1 MRFRQVERRELITL
15 LGGATAAWPLAT
27 TAQQPALPLVGFL
40 SSGSPRA
47 FARFLSAFQQGLSKV
62 GFVEGR
68 NVSMTYRWA
77 EGHLDELDSLAAQLV
92 ATPVDLVAATGGL
105 PSARAAKKATST
117 IPIVTV
123 LGFDPVKVGPRGKLQ
138 QTRRKSYRDF
148 DHRERAGAK
157 ASELVV

>member
-1 MRFRQVERRELITL
+1 MKLLKRREVITL
-15 LGGATAAWPLAT
+15 LGGAAAWPLAT

-92 ATPVDLVAATGGL
+92 ATPVGLVAATGGL